1 MILLFKIEA
10 KKEKIRYSRQISLDD
25 KQLTS
30 SSAAMDDKE
39 VELHT
44 TPVATTAT
52 ITTTTTTTTNT
63 NTISSNGLQQY
74 FINNK
79 FKFNRNNNDTIQH
92 VPLLSSN
99 D

>member
-1 MILLFKIEA
+1 
-10 KKEKIRYSRQISLDD
+10 
-25 KQLTS
+25 
-30 SSAAMDDKE
+30 MDDKE

-52 ITTTTTTTTNT
+52 ITTTTTPTNT